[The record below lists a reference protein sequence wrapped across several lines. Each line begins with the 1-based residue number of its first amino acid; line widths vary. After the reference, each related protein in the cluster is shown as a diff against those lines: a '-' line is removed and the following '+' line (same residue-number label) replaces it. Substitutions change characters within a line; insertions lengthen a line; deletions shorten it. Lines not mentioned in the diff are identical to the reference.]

1 MPFNSAS
8 NVRIS
13 VFCVGFGGGA
23 GSGWSSAS
31 RRGISAWAALASPG
45 AWVRDGLGMPMLD
58 ARAPADTSQ
67 SLGAGPQAQGS
78 SPCVCV
84 GGVWGGVGV

>member
-45 AWVRDGLGMPMLD
+45 AWVRDGLGMPML
-58 ARAPADTSQ
+58 
-67 SLGAGPQAQGS
+67 GPQQTLP
-78 SPCVCV
+78 SPWGRGPKPREALLVCV
-84 GGVWGGVGV
+84 GGGVWGGVGV